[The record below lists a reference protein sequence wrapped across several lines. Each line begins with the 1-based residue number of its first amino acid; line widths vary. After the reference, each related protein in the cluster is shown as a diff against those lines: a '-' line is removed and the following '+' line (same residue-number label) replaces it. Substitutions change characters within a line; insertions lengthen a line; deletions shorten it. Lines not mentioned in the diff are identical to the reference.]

1 MKQVLVSSY
10 QMAVAAVAKIRYRT
24 MASYNKIIAACSRV
38 KEWML
43 NIGLW
48 TLVLSIG
55 VLLSMLGTFAIVQAP
70 TAYVPQYVDWCLS
83 TVSKR
88 EGLFGE
94 YKAGMSSHMAILGS
108 VPYKSCS
115 LYLSNLS
122 IALFLIRFLTRMV
135 QQRSRAN
142 LSLCSKTKGPSSRG
156 IRCGVCWGDMDA
168 ADDTLVHGNCQHSW
182 HTACL
187 EEIAK
192 YEQGAKGYAPCP
204 ICRKPMNQESK
215 IGGLLRRLPSGID
228 LREDK
233 LERLSSIAFHASSIF
248 AIISLGVFLARSR
261 SIEDQQKHPALVLAV
276 PPIGIS
282 MAVFVAATAL
292 ALEQLLLIKR
302 FILLRPV
309 FTRLLINVGF
319 LMALITAGCQLEV
332 PANLTV
338 DLFANT
344 GLQRGHALY
353 PTVPTVNWWVWLGE
367 SYIMYSSVASAG
379 LVGALILATGA
390 WDFQY
395 A

>member
-1 MKQVLVSSY
+1 M
-10 QMAVAAVAKIRYRT
+10 
-24 MASYNKIIAACSRV
+24 NKERRA
-38 KEWML
+38 
-43 NIGLW
+43 
-48 TLVLSIG
+48 THLS
-55 VLLSMLGTFAIVQAP
+55 
-70 TAYVPQYVDWCLS
+70 
-83 TVSKR
+83 
-88 EGLFGE
+88 
-94 YKAGMSSHMAILGS
+94 
-108 VPYKSCS
+108 
-115 LYLSNLS
+115 
-122 IALFLIRFLTRMV
+122 
-135 QQRSRAN
+135 
-142 LSLCSKTKGPSSRG
+142 
-156 IRCGVCWGDMDA
+156 
-168 ADDTLVHGNCQHSW
+168 
-182 HTACL
+182 
-187 EEIAK
+187 
-192 YEQGAKGYAPCP
+192 P